1 MAEGFAMNRNLLNPV
16 TAEQIE
22 AYDRDGV
29 VLIRGAFDQDWI
41 RLLLDAWTRMRAAVV
56 ADPSSV
62 YRLPESFLAADPD
75 LAREIAAIRS
85 EDAAQQKMYTQQA
98 PGFTRCKYMRW
109 WSPEFRQFAL
119 ESPAG
124 ELIGNVIGA
133 RTVRFFLDAMFMK
146 EPGTAKTYWHAD
158 QPAWPTAGEQVPT
171 MWMPL
176 LPVRKEVSS
185 LEFIA
190 GTQHDRAP
198 AWPNTYNAK
207 LLGHPPGR
215 PKFIDYEAR
224 RGDPAVRF
232 LAYDMEPGD
241 VLIIHSRT
249 YHGGGANQH
258 PTQPRI
264 ALSTRWFGDD
274 VTWDPQPECINIPGM
289 PRQAMRRGDPPSDEE
304 VFPVVWRR
312 AAAAAPRVRAQ
323 A

>member
-1 MAEGFAMNRNLLNPV
+1 MNRNLLNPV

-22 AYDRDGV
+22 AYNRDGV
-29 VLIRGAFDQDWI
+29 VLIRGAFDRDWI
-41 RLLLDAWTRMRAAVV
+41 RMLLDAWTTMRAAVV

-75 LAREIAAIRS
+75 LAREIDSIRS
-85 EDAAQQKMYTQQA
+85 EDAAQQKMYTHQA

-109 WSPEFRQFAL
+109 WSPEFRRFAL

-124 ELIGNVIGA
+124 ELIGQVIGA
-133 RTVRFFLDAMFMK
+133 NTVRFFLDAMFMK
-146 EPGTAKTYWHAD
+146 EPGTGKTYWHAD
-158 QPAWPTAGEQVPT
+158 QAAWPTAGEHVPT

-176 LPVRKEVSS
+176 LPVRKELSS

-207 LLGHPPGR
+207 LLGHPAGR
-215 PKFIDYEAR
+215 PKFVDYEAR
-224 RGDPAVRF
+224 RGEPGVRF

-274 VTWDPQPECINIPGM
+274 VTWDPRPECINIPGM
-289 PRQAMRRGDPPSDEE
+289 PRSAMRPGEPPSDDH

-312 AAAAAPRVRAQ
+312 EAASAPLARAH